1 MARQMAAMRH
11 MDEVLTKKAPELGA
25 DTDAILAEI
34 GMNAQDIKE
43 LHEQGVV

>member
-1 MARQMAAMRH
+1 MAGQMAAALYV
-11 MDEVLTKKAPELGA
+11 DEVLTKKAPELGA